1 MSFGNQQPVQPQ
13 PFGIGDQMTS
23 SQQQAIPVAFI
34 AGTRKIAV
42 QAMSEVYNLNAQP
55 APNQIPQKK

>member
-1 MSFGNQQPVQPQ
+1 MSFGNQQPKQPQ

-23 SQQQAIPVAFI
+23 SQQQGIPVAFI

-42 QAMSEVYNLNAQP
+42 QAMSKVYNLRVAP
-55 APNQIPQKK
+55 APNTIPQKK

>member
-23 SQQQAIPVAFI
+23 SQQQGIPVAFI

-42 QAMSEVYNLNAQP
+42 QAMSKVYNLNAAP
-55 APNQIPQKK
+55 APNSIPRKK

>member
-1 MSFGNQQPVQPQ
+1 MSFGNQQPTQPQ

-23 SQQQAIPVAFI
+23 SQQQAIPVAFV

-42 QAMSEVYNLNAQP
+42 QAMSKVYNLNAQP